1 MKPLEEKVDNL
12 ETYIAQLAYEQ
23 MKTEIVVR
31 DFKKEML
38 EFKDEMKEFKDEM
51 KEFKDEM
58 KDFKNEM
65 KDFKDEMLE
74 FKVEMKGF
82 KKESNKMW
90 SDLANKM
97 GTIVEDIVAPNL
109 PRIAQEYFGCNAKM
123 RSMIRVKQFNTID
136 NSKKREFDIIIVTE
150 DKLIIN
156 ETKST
161 SRIHYIDDFIDVLKE
176 IFDYF
181 PEYKDKKL
189 IPVFSSLQIPDEVV
203 KYLTKNNIYALGMKD
218 DTMTI
223 LNAGELE
230 L

>member
-1 MKPLEEKVDNL
+1 MKPLDEKVDNL
-12 ETYIAQLAYEQ
+12 ETYISQLAYEQ

-38 EFKDEMKEFKDEM
+38 EFKDEMKD
-51 KEFKDEM
+51 FKDEM
-58 KDFKNEM
+58 KDFKDEM
-65 KDFKDEMLE
+65 KDFKSEMLE
-74 FKVEMKGF
+74 FKDEMKGF

-109 PRIAQEYFGCNAKM
+109 PRIAQEYFGTNSKM
-123 RSMIRVKQFNTID
+123 RSMVRVKQFNTKD

-161 SRIHYIDDFIDVLKE
+161 PRIHYVDDFIDVLKE

-189 IPVFSSLQIPDEVV
+189 IPVFSSLQIPEDVV

-223 LNAGELE
+223 LNASELE